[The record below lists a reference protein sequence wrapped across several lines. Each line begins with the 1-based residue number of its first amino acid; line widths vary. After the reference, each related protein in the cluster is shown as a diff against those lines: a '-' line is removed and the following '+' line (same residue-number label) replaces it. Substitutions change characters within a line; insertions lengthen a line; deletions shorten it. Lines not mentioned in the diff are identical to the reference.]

1 MSEIRLR
8 TIAPADREA
17 VLAVEALSTPRLR
30 YLPAVFE
37 SFRADPDGDFFLAEV
52 DGEVVACAK
61 YTPLPNDSIWLETL
75 RVIPARQGRGIG
87 KALYR
92 RYLAK
97 AAAQR
102 ARTLRMYT
110 GITNAV
116 SKGLAEHFGF
126 TLEQTFLGFTQECGA
141 IAPPT
146 RAARLQPLHDPAEAA
161 ALLMPQLDAWRNF
174 LVMNRTFYA
183 ATPGL
188 CAEFARQGF
197 VYADEAGNLVVFGAR
212 FSPEIALH
220 LACYAGDAA
229 ACIQFAQGEALRRGT
244 ERIHVILPIE
254 AERQHAELRAHGFKD
269 DPSPYIVM
277 RRDLE

>member
-1 MSEIRLR
+1 MNEIKLR
-8 TIAPADREA
+8 TITPADRDA

-30 YLPAVFE
+30 YLPAVFDA
-37 SFRADPDGDFFLAEV
+37 FRADPHGDFFLAED

-61 YTPLPNDSIWLETL
+61 YTALPNDSIWLETL

-92 RYLAK
+92 RYFAR
-97 AAAQR
+97 AAEQR
-102 ARTLRMYT
+102 ARTMRMYT
-110 GITNAV
+110 GLGNAV

-126 TLEQTFLGFTQECGA
+126 TLEQTFLGLTQECSA
-141 IAPPT
+141 ITPPIQ
-146 RAARLQPLHDPAEAA
+146 AAWLRPVNDPAQAG
-161 ALLMPQLDAWRNF
+161 ALLMPQLGVWHNF
-174 LVMNRTFYA
+174 MVMNRTFYA
-183 ATPGL
+183 ATQNL
-188 CAEFARQGF
+188 CADFARRGF
-197 VYADEAGNLVVFGAR
+197 VFADEAGNLVVFGAR

-229 ACIQFAQGEALRRGT
+229 ACIQFAQQEALRRGT
-244 ERIHVILPIE
+244 ERIHIILPIE
-254 AERQHAELRAHGFKD
+254 AEQQHAELRTQGFKD